1 MTVAIDA
8 RLVGGRHTGD
18 TTYWHGLLAGLAR
31 TSADV
36 RFLLYSNAPRPEGI
50 PDDPRMVWIP
60 LPHRSPRWW
69 SLVAFPL
76 AARRAG
82 ANVIHTQ
89 YNLSPLAGK
98 AGVTTVHDVSFFIGP
113 QWFTAKDRFMLR
125 RFVPRSCAR
134 AARVITVSETSKR
147 EIEQFIPRAR
157 GKVVVTPN
165 ALNPAIRPWQ
175 RDAAQAHVRDR
186 LGIEGPF
193 LLTVGTRWPR
203 KNMRLAIDAA
213 RLLPP
218 SLPHRLVVSGKPG
231 WGDDGDLA
239 DPRIVATG
247 YVEDDDLSALYSCA
261 DLYLAPSRHEGFG
274 LPLLEAFA
282 CGCPVLCSTGGAM
295 PEVAGDAAA
304 IEPSWEPSAWAERIG
319 NLLADSGT
327 LGSMRER
334 GYARL
339 TRFDWQS
346 TAAKTLS
353 VYREVAS

>member
-1 MTVAIDA
+1 MA
-8 RLVGGRHTGD
+8 
-18 TTYWHGLLAGLAR
+18 
-31 TSADV
+31 
-36 RFLLYSNAPRPEGI
+36 
-50 PDDPRMVWIP
+50 
-60 LPHRSPRWW
+60 
-69 SLVAFPL
+69 